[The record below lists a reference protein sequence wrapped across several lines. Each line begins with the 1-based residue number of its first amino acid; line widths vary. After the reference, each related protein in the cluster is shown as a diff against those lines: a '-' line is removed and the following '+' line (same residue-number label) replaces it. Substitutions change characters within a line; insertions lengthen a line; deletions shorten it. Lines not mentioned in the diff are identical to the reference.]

1 MNSKNATEAH
11 TTVNFSPSNRSPLA
25 QPDPIIQQAVAQ
37 QAAELSYVT
46 RQFQDVNLKQD
57 QLNEQLDWM
66 HKSDRVLHD
75 ITQLIQQSTD
85 IKKTFQFIVQR
96 IQTLLKSDR
105 VCIYK
110 LHKDWS
116 SSAIVES
123 VMPPYPSQ
131 LGYVICDQ
139 LTSDHPAIQANL
151 QGQASLIND
160 VRVAGQGE
168 VCTVGSYQTIAI
180 DSSTVKLFEFFQ
192 IQARLAVPIFR
203 DKEPWG
209 LLAVHQCSIP
219 RQWQEREVQFLHQ
232 LAGLLGMAIER
243 ARLLKQVRQLQA
255 NVDYQAQEHTIRLQ
269 QTLEFEAKLKRI
281 TDHVR
286 DSLDEN
292 QILQTA
298 VQELASVAEI
308 QFCQAVLCNLEKP
321 TQSNCDREYAAV
333 SLLEVPPAELF
344 HGFPA
349 LSEQL
354 QQGQFCQFCPT
365 EPFLNPGQSA
375 IFACPIFDDQGYL
388 GSLRLYAR
396 RNHIF
401 DAQEERLVQQVAS
414 HCAIA
419 IRQARLY
426 QSAQTQVKELERLN
440 QLKDDFLSTVSHEL
454 RTPLSSIKMVT
465 NLLKLIL
472 SKSPENALP
481 SFLEERSNKVNQY
494 LKVLEDE
501 CDREIILI
509 NDLLATQHLNAGVHP
524 LSLGTICLDD
534 WTSHI
539 VEAFQH
545 RAQINQQT
553 LTITLADNLPPLV
566 SDSFILTRIL
576 VELLNNA
583 CKYTPKNGKISVTI
597 NVEASQFQLTVQNS
611 GATIPLKELSRVFDP
626 FYRIPNN
633 DPWKKGGTG
642 LGLSLTKKLVEYLG
656 GTIIAK
662 SDSDQVCFI
671 VILPFVSS

>member
-1 MNSKNATEAH
+1 MDSKNAMEAH
-11 TTVNFSPSNRSPLA
+11 TNVNFSPPNQSPLSK
-25 QPDPIIQQAVAQ
+25 PDPIIQQAIAQ
-37 QAAELSYVT
+37 QAAELSYIT
-46 RQFQDVNLKQD
+46 RKLQDVTLKQE
-57 QLNEQLDWM
+57 QFKAQLDWM
-66 HKSDRVLHD
+66 QESDRVLHE
-75 ITQLIQQSTD
+75 ITQLIQQSID
-85 IKKTFQFIVQR
+85 IQKTFQVIVQH
-96 IQTLLKSDR
+96 IQTFLKSDR
-105 VCIYK
+105 VCIYQ

-116 SSAIVES
+116 SSAVVEC

-139 LTSDHPAIQANL
+139 LTSDQTAIQANL

-160 VRVAGQGE
+160 IRTASQDNVD
-168 VCTVGSYQTIAI
+168 TVGSYQTIAI
-180 DSSTVKLFEFFQ
+180 NSSTVKLLEFFQ

-203 DKEPWG
+203 EQDLWG
-209 LLAVHQCSIP
+209 LLAVHQCSVP
-219 RQWQEREVQFLHQ
+219 RQWQEREVQFLRR
-232 LAGLLGMAIER
+232 LAVLLGMAVER
-243 ARLLKQVRQLQA
+243 ARLRKQVHQLQA
-255 NVDYQAQEHTIRLQ
+255 DVGYQAQEHTIRLQ

-308 QFCQAVLCNLEKP
+308 QFCQAVLCNLEEP
-321 TQSNCDREYAAV
+321 TQSNCDREYT
-333 SLLEVPPAELF
+333 
-344 HGFPA
+344 A
-349 LSEQL
+349 LSLSDLPPTDRFQAFSALSQQL

-396 RNHIF
+396 RSHIF
-401 DAQEERLVQQVAS
+401 DGQEERLVQQVAS
-414 HCAIA
+414 YCAIA
-419 IRQARLY
+419 LRQARLY
-426 QSAQTQVKELERLN
+426 QAAHTQVKELERLN

-465 NLLKLIL
+465 NLLKIIL
-472 SKSPENALP
+472 SKAPENALP
-481 SFLEERSNKVNQY
+481 SFLEERANKVKQY

-524 LSLGTICLDD
+524 LSLGTICLED

-539 VEAFQH
+539 VETFQH
-545 RAQINQQT
+545 RAQMNQQT
-553 LTITLADNLPPLV
+553 LTINLAENLPPLV

-583 CKYTPKNGKISVTI
+583 CKYTPENGKISLDITI
-597 NVEASQFQLTVQNS
+597 EASQFQLTVQNS
-611 GATIPLKELSRVFDP
+611 GVTISPKELSRVFDP
-626 FYRIPNN
+626 FYRIPNH

-656 GTIIAK
+656 GTITVK
-662 SDSDQVCFI
+662 SASEQVCFI
-671 VILPFVSS
+671 IALPFVSS

>member
-1 MNSKNATEAH
+1 MKAH
-11 TTVNFSPSNRSPLA
+11 INVNLSLPNRQLLA

-37 QAAELSYVT
+37 QAAEFSYIK
-46 RQFQDVNLKQD
+46 RQFQDVTFKQE

-66 HKSDRVLHD
+66 QKSDRVLHE
-75 ITQLIQQSTD
+75 ITQLIHQSTG
-85 IKKTFQFIVQR
+85 IKKTFQIA
-96 IQTLLKSDR
+96 IQSIQIFLKSDR
-105 VCIYK
+105 VCIYQ

-116 SSAIVES
+116 SSAVLES
-123 VMPPYPSQ
+123 VVPPYPSQ
-131 LGYVICDQ
+131 LGYVISDP
-139 LTSDHPAIQANL
+139 LTSDAAAIQANL

-160 VRVAGQGE
+160 VRLAGRGE
-168 VCTVGSYQTIAI
+168 VCTVGSYKTIAI
-180 DSSTVKLFEFFQ
+180 DNSTMQLLEFFQ
-192 IQARLAVPIFR
+192 IQALLSVPIFR
-203 DKEPWG
+203 GENLWG
-209 LLAVHQCSIP
+209 LIAVHQCSAP

-232 LAGLLGMAIER
+232 LAILLGMAVER
-243 ARLLKQVRQLQA
+243 ARLRKQVRQLQA
-255 NVDYQAQEHTIRLQ
+255 DVGYQAREHTISLQ

-308 QFCQAVLCNLEKP
+308 QFCQAVLCNFDQP
-321 TQSNCDREYAAV
+321 TQSHLDREYAAV
-333 SLLEVPPAELF
+333 SLSEMPSAELF
-344 HGFPA
+344 YVFPA

-354 QQGQFCQFCPT
+354 HQGKFCQFCPT
-365 EPFLNPGQSA
+365 EPYLNQGKSA

-401 DAQEERLVQQVAS
+401 DGQEERLVQQVAS

-465 NLLKLIL
+465 NLLKITLG
-472 SKSPENALP
+472 KAPDNASP
-481 SFLEERSNKVNQY
+481 SFLEERANKVEQY

-524 LSLGTICLDD
+524 ISLGAIRLED

-539 VEAFQH
+539 VETFQH
-545 RAQINQQT
+545 RVQVNHQT
-553 LTITLADNLPPLV
+553 LTINLSEDLPPLV

-583 CKYTPKNGKISVTI
+583 CKYTPAEGRISVHVK
-597 NVEASQFQLTVQNS
+597 VEASQFQLVVQNS
-611 GATIPLKELSRVFDP
+611 GVTIPANELDRIFDP

-642 LGLSLTKKLVEYLG
+642 LGLSLAKKLAEYLG
-656 GTIIAK
+656 GTMTAQ
-662 SDSDQVCFI
+662 SASDQVCFI
-671 VILPFVSS
+671 VQLPFVSC